1 MSDFGPV
8 IPLPPV
14 LSASTLTYKRLIDAL
29 AALPMP
35 PAVPRYPDKERRER
49 YADII
54 RNRIKALT
62 LPAPYPGAAPRAGA
76 TEYDIADVVL
86 AAQDAETGPNGELAQ
101 LRAERD
107 RLQRAV
113 DDVRRFNE
121 TTAEASCR
129 VQAAEHA
136 RDTLNILDRALDPA
150 ASPQDGKKPCGCCSI
165 DEVCSGC
172 GSCSSVCY
180 GCG

>member
-1 MSDFGPV
+1 MPDFV
-8 IPLPPV
+8 VSPPAV
-14 LSASTLTYKRLIDAL
+14 RPADALTYKRLVDAL
-29 AALPMP
+29 AALPTP

-54 RNRIKALT
+54 RNRIKTLT
-62 LPAPYPGAAPRAGA
+62 LPAPYPGAAPMAGA

-86 AAQDAETGPNGELAQ
+86 AAQDAETDPNGELAQ

-129 VQAAEHA
+129 VQAVEHA

-150 ASPQDGKKPCGCCSI
+150 APPQDGKKPCGCCSI

-172 GSCSSVCY
+172 GSCSSICY

>member
-1 MSDFGPV
+1 MPDFVVPQ
-8 IPLPPV
+8 PTPPRP
-14 LSASTLTYKRLIDAL
+14 ALTYQQLREAL
-29 AALPMP
+29 AAIPTPL
-35 PAVPRYPDKERRER
+35 AVPRYPDDERRER
-49 YADII
+49 YAHII
-54 RNRIKALT
+54 RTRIKTLTFPAL
-62 LPAPYPGAAPRAGA
+62 YPGASPTSGA

-86 AAQDAETGPNGELAQ
+86 AAQDAETGPDGELTQ

-113 DDVRRFNE
+113 DDVRHYNE
-121 TTAEASCR
+121 LTAEASCR

-150 ASPQDGKKPCGCCSI
+150 APPQDGKKPCGCCSI
-165 DEVCSGC
+165 DEVCSNC
-172 GSCSSVCY
+172 GSCSSICY